1 MGPGLQSSLTRAVLA
16 MIFTSAAMLQC
27 TNALVMHRL
36 PVAAERYYQEEGE
49 NAEGPEDYDSS
60 YEDDLKRAIEKATGP
75 QTVLLLSS
83 LSGRMVYANGDGL
96 RSDGAMQDPATR
108 FVRTAV
114 SYNTVTLSTQTSGGK
129 HLLGIDSSGHHI
141 VLDAANS
148 SDIAHVFE
156 MLSMDQFDE
165 DMLGPVQLRA
175 KVGSNYCY
183 LAFDASN
190 LPLHKTCTP
199 EPTAKVS
206 KTETFF
212 SLVPM

>member
-60 YEDDLKRAIEKATGP
+60 YEDDLKRAIEKATVRGNLARASAVVTYYDAQSHKLGTLCTIQGP

-96 RSDGAMQDPATR
+96 RSDGAMQ
-108 FVRTAV
+108 
-114 SYNTVTLSTQTSGGK
+114 G
-129 HLLGIDSSGHHI
+129 
-141 VLDAANS
+141 
-148 SDIAHVFE
+148 
-156 MLSMDQFDE
+156 
-165 DMLGPVQLRA
+165 
-175 KVGSNYCY
+175 
-183 LAFDASN
+183 
-190 LPLHKTCTP
+190 
-199 EPTAKVS
+199 
-206 KTETFF
+206 
-212 SLVPM
+212 